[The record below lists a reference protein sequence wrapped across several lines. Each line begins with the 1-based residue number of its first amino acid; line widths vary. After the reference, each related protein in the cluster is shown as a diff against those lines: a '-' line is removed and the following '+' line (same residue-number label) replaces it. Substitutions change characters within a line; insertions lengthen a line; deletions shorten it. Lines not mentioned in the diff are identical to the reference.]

1 LVNAFRYRG
10 NPNLIFGAGSAAS
23 LPELILR
30 EGPVLILTGGHFLR
44 SRTWSLLETEFTR
57 VGIAYERETIGGEP
71 SPDTVDSLVEI
82 AREAAVVS
90 VLAIGGGSVLD
101 AGKAVAAMVCHEG
114 SVAEYLEGVG
124 SLRPN
129 GRTLPMIAAPTT
141 AGTGSEATKN
151 AVISKHGDSAFK
163 KSLRHDAF
171 VPATALIDPELALGC
186 PMNVTLACGI
196 DALCQLIE
204 SYVSNRATLFT
215 DMLAK
220 EGLRLFGSACEL
232 LSTGNFG
239 TEELNQRGGLALAA
253 YFSGLCLANA
263 GLGTIHGLA
272 GPLGAHL
279 KVPHGLACALLAVP
293 VLSMLIKRL
302 SQDGNQAVL
311 DKLAFTGAQIDRG
324 PNAIPIDGDVKLL
337 INHLGNWTG
346 KLGRLADYG
355 LERSDIDH
363 IVKASDN
370 KNSPVAFSDS
380 ERREFL
386 LQLV

>member
-1 LVNAFRYRG
+1 MVSAFRHKG
-10 NPNLIFGAGSAAS
+10 NSNLIFGVGSAAN
-23 LPELILR
+23 LPELVSR
-30 EGPVLILTGGHFLR
+30 KEPALILTGGHFLR
-44 SRTWSLLETEFTR
+44 SRAWSLLETELTR
-57 VGIAYERETIGGEP
+57 VGIAYERETISGEP

-90 VLAIGGGSVLD
+90 VLAIGGGSVID

-114 SVAEYLEGVG
+114 NITEYLEGVG
-124 SLRPN
+124 TLRPS
-129 GRTLPMIAAPTT
+129 GRTLPMIAVPTT

-151 AVISKHGDSAFK
+151 AVISKYGDSAFK
-163 KSLRHDAF
+163 KSLRHDSF

-186 PMNVTLACGI
+186 PMNVTLACGM

-204 SYVSNRATLFT
+204 SYISNRATLFT

-220 EGLRLFGSACEL
+220 EGLRLFGSARKL
-232 LSTGNFG
+232 LSTGSFG

-263 GLGTIHGLA
+263 GLGTIHGLV

-293 VLSMLIKRL
+293 VFSLLIKRL
-302 SQDGNQAVL
+302 LRDGNQAVL
-311 DKLAFTGAQIDRG
+311 DKLAFAGAQIDRG
-324 PNAIPIDGDVKLL
+324 PNSIPRDGDAELL
-337 INHLGNWTG
+337 INHLESWTG

-355 LERSDIDH
+355 LERSDIGH
-363 IVKASDN
+363 IVNASDN
-370 KNSPVAFSDS
+370 KNSPVAFSES

-386 LQLV
+386 LQLM